1 MSVAVFS
8 GERTMRPHPGSSLTH
23 DIRPRVAPNGYAHDG
38 AHHQLTGAVR
48 GRDHAS
54 NTTIRKP
61 STIQGVPGSAVAAR
75 GGHPGPESGDRA
87 AADRVPGNP
96 AIARRP
102 ED

>member
-1 MSVAVFS
+1 MSVAVFP
-8 GERTMRPHPGSSLTH
+8 GERTTRPHPGSALIH

-54 NTTIRKP
+54 NPTIREQ
-61 STIQGVPGSAVAAR
+61 STIQGVPRSALAAR
-75 GGHPGPESGDRA
+75 GGHPDPESGDRA

-96 AIARRP
+96 AIDRRP